1 MYQTTTQEKS
11 KPLTYEQIRDIV
23 LDKKE
28 DVKQTPTRRKP
39 KIVSQEPNKKIHN
52 FEFV

>member
-28 DVKQTPTRRKP
+28 DVKQPARRKT

>member
-28 DVKQTPTRRKP
+28 DVKQPTRRKT
-39 KIVSQEPNKKIHN
+39 KFLSRTK
-52 FEFV
+52 

>member
-1 MYQTTTQEKS
+1 MYPEEKEKT

-28 DVKQTPTRRKP
+28 DVKELIKHRKRNVAQKQT
-39 KIVSQEPNKKIHN
+39 KKVHN